1 MHGFEILIP
10 ILAILTGGAIIL
22 LPLLAICARFAL
34 KPVLQALIE
43 FRDASAGAQSKLPD
57 PRVELL
63 EAEVWSLRSAVEE
76 LKAAEDFRRQLESGT
91 VDGPA
96 R

>member
-1 MHGFEILIP
+1 MHGFEIIIP

-34 KPVLQALIE
+34 KPILQALIE
-43 FRDASAGAQSKLPD
+43 FREATAAGGTMKLQD

-76 LKAAEDFRRQLESGT
+76 LKASEDFRRQLEGGK
-91 VDGPA
+91 VEGG